1 MAPEQWEGYPVAATD
16 QYALAVMVYQLLA
29 GRPPYL
35 GNSEQIIYQHFHVQP
50 QPPSHFNQHIPSDID
65 AIILRALAKQPEERF
80 DSIFTFAHTFYEALY
95 NPGPSAHSTPQSPK
109 QFTTIV
115 PAPKH
120 ESTHHPS
127 RARVVGIGLFI
138 LALLILVSG
147 IGSSIFQSQVST
159 ATQTAL
165 IRDETATAQAVT
177 ATTRKANP
185 NPYPPYTG
193 NLIFSDPMTSDRFN
207 WTTGSTD
214 DGVCTFIGGVYQVL
228 GKKKGST
235 NPCLGSGILF
245 SNYSNFIFEVQM
257 TMISGTGGGIR
268 FHISSI
274 GSDNFIVYR
283 DGHCELMTDESSG
296 DYRST
301 LLRTT
306 TRSTIKKGLKQINTI
321 AVVVRGKQIDLYV
334 NHVHMGGT
342 HDSFSSQGSFGLV
355 ADQESQVAYSN
366 ARLWVW

>member
-1 MAPEQWEGYPVAATD
+1 MSHILSQAAHTLQHAHNQHIPHLNIRPENFLVRGRGDSSLPDFFLADFGIAKCVATASAVDQKARGNPISMAPEQWEGYPVAATD

-50 QPPSHFNQHIPSDID
+50 QPPSYFNQHIPSDID

-80 DSIFTFAHTFYEALY
+80 DSIFTFAHAFYEALY

-109 QFTTIV
+109 QFATIV
-115 PAPKH
+115 PAPKP

-165 IRDETATAQAVT
+165 IRDETATAQAIT
-177 ATTRKANP
+177 ATTRNANP

-193 NLIFSDPMTSDRFN
+193 TLIFSDPMTSDRFN

-214 DGVCTFIGGVYQVL
+214 DGMCTFIGVSGG
-228 GKKKGST
+228 GKKERIYQ
-235 NPCLGSGILF
+235 PLF
-245 SNYSNFIFEVQM
+245 
-257 TMISGTGGGIR
+257 
-268 FHISSI
+268 
-274 GSDNFIVYR
+274 
-283 DGHCELMTDESSG
+283 
-296 DYRST
+296 
-301 LLRTT
+301 
-306 TRSTIKKGLKQINTI
+306 
-321 AVVVRGKQIDLYV
+321 
-334 NHVHMGGT
+334 
-342 HDSFSSQGSFGLV
+342 
-355 ADQESQVAYSN
+355 
-366 ARLWVW
+366 RLWHLVFKL